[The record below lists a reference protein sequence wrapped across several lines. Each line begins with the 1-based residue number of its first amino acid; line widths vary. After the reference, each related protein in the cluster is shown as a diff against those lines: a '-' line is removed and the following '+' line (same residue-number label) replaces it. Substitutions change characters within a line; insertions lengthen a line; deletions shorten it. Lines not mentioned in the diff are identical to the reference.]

1 MARRTEM
8 AAKHKN
14 RLDQLTRIA
23 SGYADLINLRPNWSN
38 EHPLPRHVVD
48 AAKDA
53 VDRMHSYRFFGMREL
68 RVAIAEKLER
78 ENGLK
83 VDPETEMLVTTGGS
97 EAIYLAIWSMIDPGD
112 QVIMGNPGYVAGYEP
127 NVMMAGGRVVYVPT
141 GEERKFK
148 IDPEAVEKSITSKTK
163 MIVIVS
169 PENPTG
175 AIVDEGDLE
184 RIAEIAV
191 THDLLVLSDEIFEK
205 VVYDGRKNFSVG
217 SLPSMEGRTL
227 TVNGFAKGY
236 NMPGY
241 RVGYVAGP
249 EPIIEKMAN
258 IQLHMTVSVSE
269 IAQSAALA
277 ALQGP
282 QGWIEEAV
290 RAYGMRRDLFVD
302 GLNRIGNMRCLKP
315 EGGFAAFPNIAEFG
329 ISSEDFSDYLLK
341 EAHILSESGQSFFG
355 TRSEGY
361 IKLSFT
367 RPREILEEALRRIEA
382 ALNKLRLPRC

>member
-148 IDPEAVEKSITSKTK
+148 IDPEAVEKSITGKTK

-169 PENPTG
+169 PENP
-175 AIVDEGDLE
+175 
-184 RIAEIAV
+184 
-191 THDLLVLSDEIFEK
+191 
-205 VVYDGRKNFSVG
+205 
-217 SLPSMEGRTL
+217 
-227 TVNGFAKGY
+227 
-236 NMPGY
+236 
-241 RVGYVAGP
+241 
-249 EPIIEKMAN
+249 
-258 IQLHMTVSVSE
+258 
-269 IAQSAALA
+269 
-277 ALQGP
+277 
-282 QGWIEEAV
+282 
-290 RAYGMRRDLFVD
+290 
-302 GLNRIGNMRCLKP
+302 
-315 EGGFAAFPNIAEFG
+315 
-329 ISSEDFSDYLLK
+329 IS
-341 EAHILSESGQSFFG
+341 
-355 TRSEGY
+355 
-361 IKLSFT
+361 
-367 RPREILEEALRRIEA
+367 
-382 ALNKLRLPRC
+382 